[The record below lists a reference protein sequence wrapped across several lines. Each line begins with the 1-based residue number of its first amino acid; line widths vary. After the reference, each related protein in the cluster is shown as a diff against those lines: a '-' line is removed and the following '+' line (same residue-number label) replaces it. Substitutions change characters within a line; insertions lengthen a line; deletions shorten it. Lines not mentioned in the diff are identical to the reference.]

1 MQFTKK
7 ISVTLASFAL
17 VANMAATPLLASE
30 INLEVSGNGADS
42 SNTTEVAATNNTV
55 VSQTNN
61 ATVNNNINANS
72 NTGGNDANKNTGG
85 GVSVDTGNATT
96 LVSVTNAA
104 NTNAADVE
112 NCNCDADATVKIS
125 GNGADS
131 TNNTSLNLGGTTV
144 LAQGNESSIKNYID
158 ASSKTGYNDANRN
171 TGGDVE
177 ILTGNAITQVE
188 ANTAANSNWAKV
200 GANGH
205 NQGGDVSLWITGNGV
220 DSSNTIALNL
230 GNDVLLQQYNDSY
243 IKNDVDATSKTGGNE
258 ANKNTGGSVGIDTGN
273 AGTGVSIDNAAN
285 FNWADVDCDCIT
297 GVSAKI
303 AGNGYDSTNKIKA
316 NLGNDLNVFQDN
328 GCGQNEVSFFFWNWN
343 KCGTNNNVDAYSDT
357 GKNDANTNTGT
368 PEDDP
373 SVFTGS
379 SETLVAVENSGNSNI
394 FGAAPEGTPVPGG
407 NNGVNVNITFNLSDL
422 LAALGLH

>member
-42 SNTTEVAATNNTV
+42 SNTTNVAATNNTV
-55 VSQTNN
+55 VSQNNN
-61 ATVNNNINANS
+61 ATVNNNIKANS
-72 NTGGNDANKNTGG
+72 STGGNDANKNTGG
-85 GVSVDTGNATT
+85 AVSVDTGNAKT

-104 NTNAADVE
+104 NTNAAHVE
-112 NCNCDADATVKIS
+112 NCNCDTDATVKIS

-131 TNNTSLNLGGTTV
+131 TNNTSLNLGGNTV
-144 LAQGNESSIKNYID
+144 VAQGNESSIKNNID
-158 ASSKTGYNDANRN
+158 ASSKTGYNEANRN

-177 ILTGNAITQVE
+177 IFTGNALTQVE
-188 ANTAANSNWAKV
+188 ANTAANSNMAHV
-200 GANGH
+200 GGSGNG
-205 NQGGDVSLWITGNGV
+205 NGGGASLWITGNGV
-220 DSSNTIALNL
+220 DTHNTIALNL

-243 IKNDVDATSKTGGNE
+243 INNDVDASSKTGDNE
-258 ANKNTGGSVGIDTGN
+258 ANKNTGGNVGIDTGN

-297 GVSAKI
+297 GVNAKI
-303 AGNGYDSTNKIKA
+303 SGNGFDSTNKIKA
-316 NLGNDLNVFQDN
+316 ELGNDLNVFQDN

-343 KCGTNNNVDAYSDT
+343 KCGTNNNVDAYSGT
-357 GKNDANTNTGT
+357 GGNDADTNTGT
-368 PEDDP
+368 PDDDP

-379 SETLVAVENSGNSNI
+379 SETLVGVENSGNSNI
-394 FGAAPEGTPVPGG
+394 YGAAPEGSPIPGG
-407 NNGVNVNITFNLSDL
+407 NHGVNVNVTFNLTDL
-422 LAALGLH
+422 LVALGLH